1 MSQQIE
7 SLKWTEITFLKKI
20 HLKKLELKSMI
31 TEMKKNILQGFHSRF
46 KVVEER
52 ISEPEVTAVE
62 ITQYE
67 EQKEKI

>member
-1 MSQQIE
+1 MDRNYIS
-7 SLKWTEITFLKKI
+7 KKDSFEKI
-20 HLKKLELKSMI
+20 IELKSMI
-31 TEMKKNILQGFHSRF
+31 TEVKKNILQGFHSRF
-46 KVVEER
+46 KMVEER

>member
-1 MSQQIE
+1 MDRNYIS
-7 SLKWTEITFLKKI
+7 KKDPFEKI
-20 HLKKLELKSMI
+20 IELKSRI

-62 ITQYE
+62 TTQYE
-67 EQKEKI
+67 EQKEKIQ

>member
-1 MSQQIE
+1 MDRNYIS
-7 SLKWTEITFLKKI
+7 KKDPFEKI
-20 HLKKLELKSMI
+20 IELKSMI

-46 KVVEER
+46 KMVEER
-52 ISEPEVTAVE
+52 ISEPEVMAVE

>member
-1 MSQQIE
+1 MDRNYIS
-7 SLKWTEITFLKKI
+7 KKDPFEKI
-20 HLKKLELKSMI
+20 IELKSMI

-46 KVVEER
+46 KMVEER

>member
-1 MSQQIE
+1 MDRNYIS
-7 SLKWTEITFLKKI
+7 KKDPFEKI
-20 HLKKLELKSMI
+20 IELKSMI
-31 TEMKKNILQGFHSRF
+31 TEVKKNILQGFHSRF
-46 KVVEER
+46 KMVEER